1 VIHLSILARKIYLK
15 MELKYEDI
23 PENLKYTP
31 LHFASANGDAR
42 EVGNL
47 LKLGSCEIEAK
58 TFQKNTALNLAANK
72 GHADVV
78 RKLLAAG
85 AEVDT
90 RDQINKTPLHNA
102 ACWGHAD
109 VVKILLAAGADKDA
123 KESERGFTAL
133 IYAAGNGYSTVV
145 QMLLATG
152 ANTEAW
158 TTDPCT
164 ALHAACLG
172 GHTEVVRQLVAA
184 GADIHAS
191 AEDGVMPLHHAANKG
206 HGEVVQILLA
216 AGAIL
221 DPRVGPCTHFTPSSM
236 AERAGHLQVVAM
248 IREEARRRAT
258 SVLIA
263 RYMPS
268 FTFMKPITLDAH
280 IARTCMECLEKV
292 SSGDYQ
298 RFK

>member
-1 VIHLSILARKIYLK
+1 

-47 LKLGSCEIEAK
+47 LKLGSSEIEAK

-145 QMLLATG
+145 QMLLAAG

-158 TTDPCT
+158 TTDHDPTT
-164 ALHAACLG
+164 ALHLACVH
-172 GHTEVVRQLVAA
+172 GHEEVVKRLIAA
-184 GADIHAS
+184 GANIHAS
-191 AEDGVMPLHHAANKG
+191 GDGVMPLHSAATG
-206 HGEVVQILLA
+206 GQGGVVQILLA

-221 DPRVGPCTHFTPSSM
+221 DPECERRPTPSVM
-236 AERAGHLQVVAM
+236 AEMAGHLQIVAM
-248 IREEARRRAT
+248 IREEKRRRAT
-258 SVLIA
+258 LKACEVCGTQTSLRCACKKVA
-263 RYMPS
+263 FCKRDC
-268 FTFMKPITLDAH
+268 MKIGWKTHKLSC
-280 IARTCMECLEKV
+280 RGKNK
-292 SSGDYQ
+292 SS
-298 RFK
+298 KSTA